1 MGHDE
6 YRRCTF
12 HSRANLPIQK
22 RILINLRH
30 VRHVRCNP
38 IPVTALWKTTL
49 SLSFSAPSRI
59 FFLSLSTTRIGSCCI
74 VSFTRRLRSDYE
86 EGRGKRSIFR
96 STEDS
101 RRTNNA
107 ATGWMESGYQ
117 FMRCNIVGTRL
128 ALGLLLGGNGMGHTE
143 KPCIRGE
150 CLVRPCWRSTII
162 QAGEYQ
168 TG

>member
-49 SLSFSAPSRI
+49 
-59 FFLSLSTTRIGSCCI
+59 FLSLSPLHPRFFFSLSRPRVLDRVASFRLRDDYEAITKREEGNALFSVRQRILAVRITRQLGGWSLGINLCGATLLERVWPWACCWGAMGWA
-74 VSFTRRLRSDYE
+74 TRRNPVFE
-86 EGRGKRSIFR
+86 ES
-96 STEDS
+96 
-101 RRTNNA
+101 
-107 ATGWMESGYQ
+107 
-117 FMRCNIVGTRL
+117 
-128 ALGLLLGGNGMGHTE
+128 AL
-143 KPCIRGE
+143 
-150 CLVRPCWRSTII
+150 
-162 QAGEYQ
+162 
-168 TG
+168 

>member
-1 MGHDE
+1 MGSD
-6 YRRCTF
+6 YRRG
-12 HSRANLPIQK
+12 
-22 RILINLRH
+22 
-30 VRHVRCNP
+30 
-38 IPVTALWKTTL
+38 KTGTL
-49 SLSFSAPSRI
+49 YFPFDRGKLEAMR
-59 FFLSLSTTRIGSCCI
+59 R
-74 VSFTRRLRSDYE
+74 TRRLVDP
-86 EGRGKRSIFR
+86 
-96 STEDS
+96 
-101 RRTNNA
+101 
-107 ATGWMESGYQ
+107 GYQ